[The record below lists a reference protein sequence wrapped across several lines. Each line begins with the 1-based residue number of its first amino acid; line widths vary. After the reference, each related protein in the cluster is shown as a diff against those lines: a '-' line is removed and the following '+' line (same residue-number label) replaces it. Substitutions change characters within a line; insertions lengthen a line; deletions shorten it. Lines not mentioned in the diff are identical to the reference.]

1 MCPPAEYFVSVE
13 TVDLFVELQ
22 VLVWPAADLP
32 EVWYQVAI
40 VYKCW
45 SLFWEELMV

>member
-1 MCPPAEYFVSVE
+1 MKLMMCPPAEYFVSVE

-22 VLVWPAADLP
+22 EVLVWRAAGLP

-40 VYKCW
+40 VYKC
-45 SLFWEELMV
+45 